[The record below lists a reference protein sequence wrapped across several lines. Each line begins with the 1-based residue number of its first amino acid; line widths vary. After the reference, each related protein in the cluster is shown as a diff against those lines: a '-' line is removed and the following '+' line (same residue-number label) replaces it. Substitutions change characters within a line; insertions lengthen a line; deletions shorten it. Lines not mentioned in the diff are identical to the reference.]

1 MSDKQIKTH
10 YNPVEI
16 KFGSGAMEELP
27 ALLAD
32 VEHILLVTTPGFTHR
47 GLTERVNH
55 MCANKQMTVLD
66 DVLPNP
72 DMEYL
77 EEKCSRLKSEG
88 VDIIVALG
96 GGSALDTAKVL
107 SYLLVHPF
115 SLREHLEEGG
125 EVLSVNALPVIAI
138 PTTAGTGSEVTPFAT
153 VWDMRNYKK
162 YSFAAPSLF
171 PRFALED
178 PLLTLTMPEDITV
191 CTGLDAL
198 SHALESFW
206 NRNSNPVSQAF
217 ATAAVKIVLKALP
230 VLVADLE
237 NEEYRAAMLEAS
249 LMGGMAISSTRT
261 ALAHSM
267 SYPITARYK
276 MPHGL
281 ACGFTLPSLW
291 ELNTPADP
299 PYFNELASRLGF
311 TTADELKR
319 ALDELFEKLA
329 VKERVSNYVE
339 NVTELIDLVPQMF
352 TPGRADNNFAQV
364 SEHLVKEVIKKS
376 LA

>member
-1 MSDKQIKTH
+1 MGDKQIKTH

-27 ALLAD
+27 ALLPD
-32 VEHILLVTTPGFTHR
+32 VEHILLVTTPGFTRR

-55 MCANKQMTVLD
+55 MCANKQITVLD

-88 VDIIVALG
+88 VDIIIALG
-96 GGSALDTAKVL
+96 GGSVLDTAKVL
-107 SYLLVHPF
+107 SYLLAHPI
-115 SLREHLEEGG
+115 SLREHLEEGRK
-125 EVLSVNALPVIAI
+125 VPSVNALPVIAI

-162 YSFAAPSLF
+162 YSFAATSLF

-178 PLLTLTMPEDITV
+178 PLLTLTLPEDITV

-198 SHALESFW
+198 SHAMESFW
-206 NRNSNPVSQAF
+206 NRNSNPVSRAF
-217 ATAAVKIVLKALP
+217 AAGAIEIVLKFLP
-230 VLVADLE
+230 SLVNDLE
-237 NEEYRAAMLEAS
+237 NEEYRSAMLEAS

-276 MPHGL
+276 VPHGL
-281 ACGFTLPSLW
+281 ACGFTLSSLW
-291 ELNTPADP
+291 ELNISADP
-299 PYFNELASRLGF
+299 PYFNEFASRLGF
-311 TTADELKR
+311 ASADEFKQ
-319 ALDELFEKLA
+319 ALDKLFETLE
-329 VKERVSNYVE
+329 VKERVRNYIGSE
-339 NVTELIDLVPQMF
+339 AELLTLVPQMF
-352 TPGRADNNFAQV
+352 TPGRADNNLSQV

-376 LA
+376 LD